1 MCGSRRPQ
9 GWSTRVPGN
18 TDRLLSKLAKSL
30 DLSRDALLSLSMPRG
45 PAGASVQ
52 LLAEGDAGAVCTE
65 ATGLRGH
72 PLQLHVCDHQAVFK
86 PLPCFLTRRE
96 V

>member
-1 MCGSRRPQ
+1 MPS
-9 GWSTRVPGN
+9 N
-18 TDRLLSKLAKSL
+18 TDRLLSKSAKPL
-30 DLSRDALLSLSMPRG
+30 DVVRGALLSVSMPRG

-52 LLAEGDAGAVCTE
+52 LLEEGDAGAVHTE

-86 PLPCFLTRRE
+86 PLACFLTRRE

>member
-1 MCGSRRPQ
+1 
-9 GWSTRVPGN
+9 
-18 TDRLLSKLAKSL
+18 
-30 DLSRDALLSLSMPRG
+30 MPRG

-52 LLAEGDAGAVCTE
+52 LLEEGDAGAVHTE

-86 PLPCFLTRRE
+86 PLACFLTRRE